1 MGYGLYMLFF
11 QLQVENWN
19 KTCVFFSNEITT
31 CVREQNGWMMERT
44 IARPV
49 LIALVI
55 AEKLKKKQKLLKN
68 HQKKLLKLQ
77 KVELLQTPK
86 VLKSC

>member
-1 MGYGLYMLFF
+1 MMDD
-11 QLQVENWN
+11 
-19 KTCVFFSNEITT
+19 
-31 CVREQNGWMMERT
+31 GWMMERT
-44 IARPV
+44 IARPI

-55 AEKLKKKQKLLKN
+55 AEKLKKKIKLLKN